1 MTHMNLRP
9 DDCSISLVDLGL
21 DMQRTTSLDA
31 LIHGVIHDSQQVQPG
46 DLFVAVP
53 GLDVHGMA
61 FIDQAILSGAVAV
74 ASDQAGVEFAQQRGV
89 PTLLLEQPRSDMA
102 LAAAT
107 IYGHPQRKLT
117 LIGVTGTNGKTTVT
131 HIMKSLLQDSGRSV
145 GMIGTLGS
153 FANDESLPS
162 KRTTPESPDLFA
174 LFAMMVQRNVDT
186 VVMEVSSH
194 ALELGRVDHVMFDVA
209 VFTNL
214 TQDHLDFHS
223 DMQSYFAAKSKL
235 FTPERCRT
243 AVVCVDDAWG
253 RTLAEHA
260 SVPMQTVSIAGNS
273 ADWSVENISSEVGKS
288 SFTLTPA
295 QGAAM
300 NCEINLL
307 GDFNVCNSVE
317 AVIACSEIGLSFE
330 SLWQDARHIRPVPG
344 RLERVAIDTPYL
356 ALVDYAHT
364 PDAVEKVLTE
374 LRKQSPRRIITV
386 LGCGGDRDSAK
397 RPHMGRIASELSDL
411 VVVTDDNP
419 RSEVAADIRTAVL
432 AEITLGNAVEIGD
445 RRKAIRHALS
455 LAGPNDIVAV
465 LGKGHEL
472 GQEIDGVVY
481 PFSDALVIRE
491 EASRA

>member
-1 MTHMNLRP
+1 
-9 DDCSISLVDLGL
+9 
-21 DMQRTTSLDA
+21 MQRATNLDA
-31 LIHGVIHDSQQVQPG
+31 LIHGVTHDSQQVQPG

-53 GLDVHGMA
+53 GLDVHGME
-61 FIDQAILSGAVAV
+61 FIEQAMLSGAVAV
-74 ASDQAGVEFAQQRGV
+74 ASDEAGVEFARQRDI

-102 LAAAT
+102 LASAT

-174 LFAMMVQRNVDT
+174 LFAMMVQRNIDT

-194 ALELGRVDHVMFDVA
+194 ALELGRVDHVIFDVA
-209 VFTNL
+209 IFTNL

-235 FTPERCRT
+235 FTPERCRS
-243 AVVCVDDAWG
+243 AVICVDDAWG
-253 RTLAEHA
+253 QTLAEQ
-260 SVPMQTVSIAGNS
+260 VNIPKQTVSIAGNA
-273 ADWSVENISSEVGKS
+273 ADWSVRDIESEVGKS
-288 SFTLTPA
+288 SFTLTHA
-295 QGAAM
+295 GEGVM
-300 NCEINLL
+300 SCEINLL

-317 AVIACSEIGLSFE
+317 AVVACSEIGLSTE

-344 RLERVAIDTPYL
+344 RLERVPTDAPYL

-397 RPHMGRIASELSDL
+397 RPHMGRMASELSDL

-419 RSEVAADIRTAVL
+419 RSEVPEEIRSAVMGG
-432 AEITLGNAVEIGD
+432 ITLGNAMEIAD
-445 RRKAIRHALS
+445 RREAIRHALS
-455 LAGPNDIVAV
+455 LAGPGDIVAV

-472 GQEIDGVVY
+472 GQEIGGVIY
-481 PFSDALVIRE
+481 PFSDAVVIRE

>member
-1 MTHMNLRP
+1 MILRP
-9 DDCSISLVDLGL
+9 EGCSISLVDLGR
-21 DMQRTTSLDA
+21 DMQRATNLDA
-31 LIHGVIHDSQQVQPG
+31 LIQGVTHDSQQVQPG

-53 GLDVHGMA
+53 GLDVHGMT
-61 FIDQAILSGAVAV
+61 FIEQAMSSGAVAV
-74 ASDQAGVEFAQQRGV
+74 ASDEAGVEFAQQRGI

-107 IYGHPQRKLT
+107 IYDHPQRKLT

-174 LFAMMVQRNVDT
+174 LFAMMVQRNIDT

-194 ALELGRVDHVMFDVA
+194 ALELGRVDHVLFDVA
-209 VFTNL
+209 IFTNL

-223 DMQSYFAAKSKL
+223 DMQSYFAAKAKL
-235 FTPERCRT
+235 FTPERCRS
-243 AVVCVDDAWG
+243 AVICVDDVWG
-253 RTLAEHA
+253 RTLAEQA
-260 SVPMQTVSIAGNS
+260 DVPIQTVSIAGNP
-273 ADWSVENISSEVGKS
+273 ADWSVVDISSEVGKS
-288 SFTLTPA
+288 SFTLTHTPDDS
-295 QGAAM
+295 M

-317 AVIACSEIGLSFE
+317 AVVACSEIGLNIE

-344 RLERVAIDTPYL
+344 RLERVPIDAPYL

-397 RPHMGRIASELSDL
+397 RPHMGRMASELSDL

-419 RSEVAADIRTAVL
+419 RSEVPAEIRTAVL
-432 AEITLGNAVEIGD
+432 AGITLGNAMEIAD
-445 RRKAIRHALS
+445 RREAIRHALS
-455 LAGPNDIVAV
+455 LAGAGDIVAV

-481 PFSDALVIRE
+481 PFSDAVVIRE
-491 EASRA
+491 EANRA